1 MLKYIFFTIVIR
13 AFFGYDDKK
22 RFLRYFGG
30 NMEFR
35 FENKVALI
43 TGAASGMGFLSA
55 KCIAE
60 EGGCV
65 VLCDINAEGLAR
77 AEAEIGIPE
86 RTLSVT
92 VDATDYAQVVA
103 ARDAA
108 VARFSRIDIL
118 ICCAGGA
125 ETRLFADKVPAG
137 CTKFHEVPIEVYDMG
152 IDLNLKGAFYFDHAV
167 MAQMAAQKGG
177 VIINL
182 GSVTGA
188 EGCARNVAYSA
199 TKSALMNGVVKSLAL
214 AGAEYGVRACCVA
227 PGPVLTRPGMAGM
240 KTLQG
245 RAAETQEIVDM
256 ILYLASDKAA
266 CITGTTFLCDCGRDI
281 LKNKE

>member
-1 MLKYIFFTIVIR
+1 
-13 AFFGYDDKK
+13 
-22 RFLRYFGG
+22 
-30 NMEFR
+30 MEHR

-60 EGGCV
+60 EGGSV
-65 VLCDINAEGLAR
+65 VLCDINPQGLAN
-77 AEAEIGIPE
+77 AEKEIDIPD

-92 VDATDYAQVVA
+92 VDATDYSQVIA

-108 VARFSRIDIL
+108 VERFGRIDIL

-125 ETRLFADKVPAG
+125 ETRLFADKIPEG
-137 CTKFHEVPIEVYDMG
+137 CRKFHEVPIEIYDMG

-167 MAQMAAQKGG
+167 MAQMAKQKGG

-182 GSVTGA
+182 GSITGE
-188 EGCARNVAYSA
+188 EGCARNIAYSA
-199 TKSALMNGVVKSLAL
+199 SKSALMNGVVKSIAL
-214 AGAEYGVRACCVA
+214 AGAEFGVRACCVA

-266 CITGTTFLCDCGRDI
+266 CITGTTFLCDCGRNVMR
-281 LKNKE
+281 NKE

>member
-1 MLKYIFFTIVIR
+1 
-13 AFFGYDDKK
+13 
-22 RFLRYFGG
+22 
-30 NMEFR
+30 MELHFKD
-35 FENKVALI
+35 KVALI

-55 KCIAE
+55 KCMAE
-60 EGGCV
+60 EGACV
-65 VLCDINAEGLAR
+65 VLCDINAEALQK
-77 AEAEIGIPE
+77 AEAEIGIPD
-86 RTLSVT
+86 RTLAVT
-92 VDATDYAQVVA
+92 VDATDYNQVVA

-125 ETRLFADKVPAG
+125 ETRLFANKIPEG
-137 CTKFHEVPIEVYDMG
+137 CHKFHEIPIEIYDMG

-167 MAQMAAQKGG
+167 MAQMAEQKSG

-182 GSVTGA
+182 GSVTGE
-188 EGCARNVAYSA
+188 EGSYTAIAYAASKA
-199 TKSALMNGVVKSLAL
+199 ALMKGVVKSLAL
-214 AGAEYGVRACCVA
+214 AGAEYGVRACCIA

-245 RAAETQEIVDM
+245 RAAEPQEIVDM

-266 CITGTTFLCDCGRDI
+266 CITGTTFFCDNGRIAMFDK
-281 LKNKE
+281 L

>member
-1 MLKYIFFTIVIR
+1 
-13 AFFGYDDKK
+13 
-22 RFLRYFGG
+22 
-30 NMEFR
+30 MELR

-60 EGGCV
+60 EGGSV

-92 VDATDYAQVVA
+92 VDATDYTQVVA

-108 VARFSRIDIL
+108 VERFGRIDIL

-125 ETRLFADKVPAG
+125 EMRLFADRIPEG
-137 CTKFHEVPIEVYDMG
+137 CHKFHEIPIEIYDMG

-167 MAQMAAQKGG
+167 MAQMAKQKSG

-182 GSVTGA
+182 GSVTGE
-188 EGCARNVAYSA
+188 EGSWTSVAYAAS
-199 TKSALMNGVVKSLAL
+199 KSALMKGVVKSLAL
-214 AGAEYGVRACCVA
+214 AGAEYNVRACCVA
-227 PGPVLTRPGMAGM
+227 PGPVLTRPGMAEM

-245 RAAETQEIVDM
+245 RAADPQEIVDM
-256 ILYLASDKAA
+256 ILYLVSDKAA
-266 CITGTTFLCDCGRDI
+266 CITGVTYFCDNGRSVMYDK
-281 LKNKE
+281 L